1 MQLKRV
7 DQALVDLGL
16 APSKTKAQELIDG
29 EAVELRE
36 RGGQWRLVKKPATSF
51 NMEIHEL
58 RLCDN
63 VDVLRYVS
71 RGGLKL
77 EGALQDLNL
86 DVKDLQVLD
95 VGASTGGFTDCLLQ
109 HGVAHVTAI
118 DVSSGELAPKLLGDT
133 RVQFIG
139 NLNVRNLHKDRR
151 ITKKFDLVVVD
162 VSFISL
168 TKVLPEVFG
177 VLKPVGSMLAL
188 VKPQFEVG
196 REHLDRRGIVKRPA
210 EVDRAIER
218 IILLATEAGFL
229 LRDVLK
235 SKIKGKDG
243 NQEYF
248 LYAQKT

>member
-1 MQLKRV
+1 MQVKRV
-7 DQALVDLGL
+7 DQALVELGL
-16 APSKTKAQELIDG
+16 APSKTKAQELI
-29 EAVELRE
+29 EAQAVERRE
-36 RGGQWRLVKKPATSF
+36 HGGPWRIVKKPATSF
-51 NMEIHEL
+51 QGDVHEL
-58 RLCDN
+58 RLRDN
-63 VDVLRYVS
+63 VEVLRYVS

-77 EGALQDLNL
+77 EGALRDLNL
-86 DVKDLQVLD
+86 NVKNLKALD
-95 VGASTGGFTDCLLQ
+95 IGASTGGFTDCLLQ

-118 DVSSGELAPKLLGDT
+118 DVSAGEMAPKLLDDA
-133 RVQFIG
+133 RVEFIG
-139 NLNVRNLHKDRR
+139 NLNVRDLRKDRR

-168 TKVLPEVFG
+168 AKVLPEIFDA
-177 VLKPVGSMLAL
+177 LKPGGSMLTL

-196 REHLDRRGIVKRPA
+196 REHLDKRGIVKHPA

-218 IILLATEAGFL
+218 LILLADEAGFL

-235 SKIKGKDG
+235 SKLKGKDG